1 MTWHSSSD
9 ILLTLSAAG
18 GQCQPQSG
26 VLAQKCFYST
36 RNPSLYKEEGEKYLF
51 GGLAKTRY
59 AFFCVSIGFQPMTD
73 TFRLEN
79 KFALVTGGASG
90 IGAATVREL
99 ASAGAHVL
107 IADLNL
113 AAAQT
118 LAAELPNARA
128 VAMDVTDSASIASA
142 FANIPQLDI
151 LINNAGI
158 GLVGDITHTSEEDF
172 ARVMKVNVHSVFL
185 VTQAAFPLLL
195 ASRGSIV
202 NIGSVA
208 ATVGVKQRFAY
219 CASKGAV
226 LAMTRQI
233 AVDYPKE
240 LRINCIAPGTVQTPF
255 VEGYLDK
262 YHAHEKE
269 KVRAELVAR
278 QPIGR
283 LGTPEDIASLVRYL
297 CSREAEFIN
306 GALIPIDGGWTAA

>member
-1 MTWHSSSD
+1 
-9 ILLTLSAAG
+9 
-18 GQCQPQSG
+18 
-26 VLAQKCFYST
+26 
-36 RNPSLYKEEGEKYLF
+36 
-51 GGLAKTRY
+51 
-59 AFFCVSIGFQPMTD
+59 MTD

-79 KFALVTGGASG
+79 KIALVTGGGSG
-90 IGAATVREL
+90 IGAATAREL
-99 ASAGAHVL
+99 ARAGAHVL

-113 AAAQT
+113 AAAQA
-118 LAAELPNARA
+118 LAAELPDARA
-128 VAMDVTDSASIASA
+128 VAMDVTESASIASA
-142 FANIPQLDI
+142 FVSIPQLDI
-151 LINNAGI
+151 LVNNAGI

-185 VTQAAFPLLL
+185 VTQAALPLLL
-195 ASRGSIV
+195 ASHGSIV

-283 LGTPEDIASLVRYL
+283 LGTPEDIGSLVRYL

>member
-1 MTWHSSSD
+1 LIVETISSD
-9 ILLTLSAAG
+9 A
-18 GQCQPQSG
+18 
-26 VLAQKCFYST
+26 
-36 RNPSLYKEEGEKYLF
+36 
-51 GGLAKTRY
+51 
-59 AFFCVSIGFQPMTD
+59 
-73 TFRLEN
+73 FRLDG
-79 KFALVTGGASG
+79 KTALITGGASG
-90 IGAATVREL
+90 IGAATCREL
-99 ASAGAHVL
+99 TRAGAHVL

-113 AAAQT
+113 PAAQA
-118 LAAELPNARA
+118 LAAELPNAKP
-128 VAMDVTDSASIASA
+128 VEMDVTDAASIAHAFSA
-142 FANIPQLDI
+142 IPTLDI

-172 ARVMKVNVHSVFL
+172 TRIMRVNVHSVFL

-195 ASRGSIV
+195 AAHGSIV
-202 NIGSVA
+202 NLGSVA
-208 ATVGVKQRFAY
+208 GQVGVKQRFAY

-226 LAMTRQI
+226 QAMTRQI

-306 GALIPIDGGWTAA
+306 GAILPIDGGWTAA